1 MKVEQLTKV
10 ELYGRV
16 QELEHEKELLNGSVQ
31 QLENELLKLQLIR
44 NNGQNTT
51 VYH

>member
-16 QELEHEKELLNGSVQ
+16 QELEHE
-31 QLENELLKLQLIR
+31 NELLKLQLIM

-51 VYH
+51 VHH

>member
-1 MKVEQLTKV
+1 MNIEHLTKV

-16 QELEHEKELLNGSVQ
+16 QELEH
-31 QLENELLKLQLIR
+31 ENELLKLQLIR

-51 VYH
+51 VHY